1 MKLKKMFMTSVMA
14 LSVTALA
21 ACGGGGAAKPA
32 DKPAEPAKSDAA
44 AKPTADGK
52 TYQVGTDAAYPPF
65 EKQVGSK
72 IEGFDV
78 EILNAVADAGGF
90 KVNLQH
96 TGWDPLFDGIDKGK
110 VDMGI
115 SAITIND
122 DRKKN
127 YDFSDPYFDAKQ
139 LILVGKDSTVTKFD
153 DLKGKKIGVQ
163 SATTGE
169 TAVQEKFG
177 KTYEGLKGY
186 DDTPAAID
194 DLINGRVEAV
204 VADNAVVMEYMK
216 KIGDKGFK
224 VIEDP
229 QFKPEQYGI
238 MVKKGNK
245 EILDKVNAGLKK
257 IKDNGKYKAIYD
269 QYFGKK

>member
-1 MKLKKMFMTSVMA
+1 MKNFKKIFMTSVMA

-21 ACGGGGAAKPA
+21 ACGSGASKDAAKPA
-32 DKPAEPAKSDAA
+32 DSAKSTGAADA
-44 AKPTADGK
+44 KV
-52 TYQVGTDAAYPPF
+52 YQAGTDAAYPPF

-72 IEGFDV
+72 VEGFDAD
-78 EILNAVADAGGF
+78 ILNAVAEAGGF

-96 TGWDPLFDGIDKGK
+96 TGWDPLFNGIDNGK
-110 VDMGI
+110 VDLGI

-122 DRKKN
+122 ERKKN
-127 YDFSDPYFDAKQ
+127 YDFSDGYFDAKQ
-139 LILVGKDSTVTKFD
+139 LILVPKNSTVTKLD

-177 KTYEGLKGY
+177 KTYQGIKGY

-194 DLINGRVEAV
+194 DLSNGRVDGV
-204 VADNAVVMEYMK
+204 VADNAVVMEYAK
-216 KIGDKGFK
+216 KMGDKGFK
-224 VIEDP
+224 VVEDP
-229 QFKPEQYGI
+229 QFQPEHYGI

-245 EILDKVNAGLKK
+245 EMLDKVNAGLKK
-257 IKDNGKYKAIYD
+257 IKENGKYDEIYNK
-269 QYFGKK
+269 YFGKK

>member
-245 EILDKVNAGLKK
+245 EVLDKVNAGLKK